1 MPFYQVCATVHHEAN
16 CVIEANDPDHAIAIA
31 TELSGMDF
39 EELGLTNGSE
49 TSVDSVEL
57 TDEEPAPYF
66 YEILEGYATILSDAE
81 NHDRWSAENSRVGC
95 SANRIA
101 SHEKESDGCDDLAC
115 VHRASLYL
123 YSQALFNPA
132 DDCRGISW
140 RRLQWANGATS
151 ENCSAARAMVAN
163 APHCRQTFAVHHRG
177 DTFNSWNR
185 SFVVDLSGARP
196 RHCKCEV
203 LSMAVS

>member
-1 MPFYQVCATVHHEAN
+1 MRQEDAVHCRTRWSIGSAREVCELPSEIRS
-16 CVIEANDPDHAIAIA
+16 CVDHPTFITARIDDSHACNHARFRRVIPARIIEA
-31 TELSGMDF
+31 TRLR
-39 EELGLTNGSE
+39 
-49 TSVDSVEL
+49 
-57 TDEEPAPYF
+57 
-66 YEILEGYATILSDAE
+66 YAAILSDAE

-95 SANRIA
+95 SASRIA
-101 SHEKESDGCDDLAC
+101 SHEKDSDGCDDLAC

-123 YSQALFNPA
+123 YSPCLFNA
-132 DDCRGISW
+132 VDECRGISW
-140 RRLQWANGATS
+140 RRVRWANGATR
-151 ENCSAARAMVAN
+151 ENYSAAKAKAAN